1 MFFFIFKNGK
11 LIIFLF
17 NILILKDYLKIL
29 RLFVE
34 FFFKNLEFFYPRK
47 RLRKLHNRNDKL
59 ALLQILSY

>member
-17 NILILKDYLKIL
+17 NVLILKDYLKIL

-34 FFFKNLEFFYPRK
+34 FFFKNLEFFYTRK
-47 RLRKLHNRNDKL
+47 HLRKLHNRNDKL

>member
-17 NILILKDYLKIL
+17 NVLILKDYLKIL

-34 FFFKNLEFFYPRK
+34 FFFKDLEFFYIRK

>member
-34 FFFKNLEFFYPRK
+34 FFFKNLEFFYTRK